1 MRQTAT
7 YHIANIE
14 SFKQNL
20 LSWASQFQQTASY
33 IGETAEE
40 NGLHMTYD
48 MLVGADSM
56 STLLCNADSFDSL
69 KSYHDEK
76 KDWIFGFLSYDLKNE
91 VEDLQSNNTDELNL
105 PNLYFFQPK
114 WVFGIIGNDISIH
127 FPVDTPR
134 KEMQLI
140 FKEIMLTKNDSNSS
154 SAVNMNSRISKSEYI
169 STFNKLQEHIKRG
182 DIYEVNFCQEYFA
195 KSAELNPVSTF
206 QSLYEIS
213 NSPFSAFF
221 RTNDFYL
228 MSASPER
235 FVKKVDNTIISQPIK
250 GTRKRGNSFEEDLKL
265 KEELRQCP
273 KEQSENVMIVDL
285 VRNDLSKTAQ
295 KSSVKVE
302 ELFGIYSFTQ
312 VHQMISTV
320 TSELKDDIHW
330 SEVLKTTFPM
340 GSMTGAPKIR
350 AMQLIEEYE
359 TFKRGLYSGSVGY
372 VTPNGDFDFNVII
385 RSILYNA
392 TNGYVSL
399 SVGSA
404 ITANAKGDDEYAEC
418 ELKAKAMLEVL
429 NA

>member
-1 MRQTAT
+1 
-7 YHIANIE
+7 
-14 SFKQNL
+14 
-20 LSWASQFQQTASY
+20 
-33 IGETAEE
+33 
-40 NGLHMTYD
+40 
-48 MLVGADSM
+48 
-56 STLLCNADSFDSL
+56 
-69 KSYHDEK
+69 
-76 KDWIFGFLSYDLKNE
+76 
-91 VEDLQSNNTDELNL
+91 
-105 PNLYFFQPK
+105 
-114 WVFGIIGNDISIH
+114 
-127 FPVDTPR
+127 
-134 KEMQLI
+134 
-140 FKEIMLTKNDSNSS
+140 
-154 SAVNMNSRISKSEYI
+154 MNSRISKSEYI

-195 KSAELNPVSTF
+195 KSAELNPVNTF
-206 QSLYEIS
+206 RNLYEIS

-235 FVKKVDNTIISQPIK
+235 FVKKFGNTIISQPIK
-250 GTRKRGNSFEEDLKL
+250 GTRKRGNSVEEDLKL

-285 VRNDLSKTAQ
+285 VRNDLSKTAE

-302 ELFGIYSFTQ
+302 ELYGIYSFTQ
-312 VHQMISTV
+312 VHQMISTI

-385 RSILYNA
+385 RSILYNT

-399 SVGSA
+399 AVGSA

>member
-14 SFKQNL
+14 TFKKNL
-20 LSWASQFQQTASY
+20 LSWASQFQHSASY
-33 IGETAEE
+33 IGGTSVE
-40 NGLHMTYD
+40 NGLHMKYD
-48 MLVGADSM
+48 MLVGADSI
-56 STLLCNADSFDSL
+56 SILNSNEDSFNSL
-69 KSYHDEK
+69 RSYHDAK

-91 VEDLQSNNTDELNL
+91 VEDLQSKNTDEIQL

-114 WVFGIIGNDISIH
+114 WLFEIIGNDINIH
-127 FPVDTPR
+127 FPLDVPR
-134 KEMQLI
+134 KKMQLV
-140 FKEIMLTKNDSNSS
+140 FKEIMLIQKEDS
-154 SAVNMNSRISKSEYI
+154 SASVVGVESRISKSEYI
-169 STFNKLQEHIKRG
+169 STFNKLQKHIKRG
-182 DIYEVNFCQEYFA
+182 DIYEINFCQEYFA
-195 KSAELNPVSTF
+195 NSAELNPVNTF
-206 QSLYEIS
+206 ENLNEIS

-221 RTNDFYL
+221 RADDFYL

-235 FVKKVDNTIISQPIK
+235 FIKKVDNIVISQPIK
-250 GTRKRGNSFEEDLKL
+250 GTRKRGNSVEEDLKL
-265 KEELRQCP
+265 KAELRQCP

-285 VRNDLSKTAQ
+285 VRNDLSKTAE

-302 ELFGIYSFTQ
+302 ELFGIYSFSQ

-320 TSELKDDIHW
+320 TSKLKDDVHW

-372 VTPNGDFDFNVII
+372 VTPDGDFDFNVVI

-399 SVGSA
+399 AVGSA
-404 ITANAKGDDEYAEC
+404 ITSNAKGDEEYAEC

>member
-1 MRQTAT
+1 M
-7 YHIANIE
+7 
-14 SFKQNL
+14 K
-20 LSWASQFQQTASY
+20 
-33 IGETAEE
+33 
-40 NGLHMTYD
+40 
-48 MLVGADSM
+48 
-56 STLLCNADSFDSL
+56 
-69 KSYHDEK
+69 
-76 KDWIFGFLSYDLKNE
+76 
-91 VEDLQSNNTDELNL
+91 
-105 PNLYFFQPK
+105 
-114 WVFGIIGNDISIH
+114 
-127 FPVDTPR
+127 
-134 KEMQLI
+134 LI

-182 DIYEVNFCQEYFA
+182 DIYEVNFCHEYFA
-195 KSAELNPVSTF
+195 KSAELNPVNTF
-206 QSLYEIS
+206 RNLYEIS

-235 FVKKVDNTIISQPIK
+235 FVKKFGNTIISQPIK
-250 GTRKRGNSFEEDLKL
+250 GTRKRGNSVEEDLKL

-285 VRNDLSKTAQ
+285 VRNDLSKTAE

-302 ELFGIYSFTQ
+302 ELYGIYSFTQ
-312 VHQMISTV
+312 VHQMISTI
-320 TSELKDDIHW
+320 TSELRDDIHW

-385 RSILYNA
+385 RSILYNT

-399 SVGSA
+399 AVGSA